1 MLARPEPNLAAA
13 EDALLGSID
22 SARRQSAPSW
32 ELRAAI
38 PLARMWLRQ
47 GRRNR
52 ARTKLEEIYG
62 RFTEGFG
69 TLDLLKARELLD
81 EIGEASGRAGS

>member
-1 MLARPEPNLAAA
+1 ML
-13 EDALLGSID
+13 SI
-22 SARRQSAPSW
+22 PF
-32 ELRAAI
+32 
-38 PLARMWLRQ
+38 ARMWLRQ

-52 ARTKLEEIYG
+52 ARTTLEEIYG
-62 RFTEGFG
+62 TFTEGFG